1 MPEFSYAQADAIGSG
16 DCGTDSVPA
25 SAQQKGSV
33 DITNIRKCFANG
45 VVALEDVSLKIS
57 SGSFFT
63 LLGPS
68 GCGKTTLLRMIGGF
82 EPIVDGDITI
92 SGRSI
97 VGIPAHERQVNT
109 VFQSYALFP
118 HMTVRENIEFGLKM
132 RRIPRAERHRRVL
145 EMIDSMRIG
154 EHAER
159 KPNQLS
165 GGQKQRVALARA
177 LINEPDVVLL
187 DEPLSAL
194 DAKLRREL
202 QLELLR
208 LRKKVGMTFIFV
220 THDQEEAMIMSDHIG
235 IMNHGR
241 LQQVG
246 RVSDIY
252 EHPRNIFVA
261 RFLGIP
267 NIIRLTQALPHNA
280 FITPIGEL
288 CDVPTLDAGIQH
300 VTVHPEDIT
309 LLAPMDT
316 TAPPDTNILKAT
328 IKNVLYMGAKIEYII
343 DINGVEL
350 LASTSAHGE
359 PRWRAGSE
367 VTAVI
372 EASDI
377 IPLEGY

>member
-1 MPEFSYAQADAIGSG
+1 MPKLVYAQAGSIGSG
-16 DCGTDSVPA
+16 AYSTDSVLA
-25 SAQQKGSV
+25 SVQQRGSV
-33 DITNIRKCFANG
+33 DITNIRKHFTNG
-45 VVALEDVSLKIS
+45 VVALEDVSLKIP

-82 EPIVDGDITI
+82 ETIVDGDITI
-92 SGRSI
+92 SGRS
-97 VGIPAHERQVNT
+97 VAGIPAHERQVNT

-132 RRIPRAERHRRVL
+132 RRIPRAERHQRVL
-145 EMIDSMRIG
+145 EMIESMQIG

-208 LRKKVGMTFIFV
+208 LQKKVGMTFIFV

-267 NIIRLTQALPHNA
+267 NIIRLSQALPHNA
-280 FITPIGEL
+280 FTTPIGEL
-288 CDVPTLDAGIQH
+288 CHVPTLNASIQH

-316 TAPPDTNILKAT
+316 AVPPDTNILKAT
-328 IKNVLYMGAKIEYII
+328 IKDVLYMGAKIEYII

-350 LASTSAHGE
+350 LASTSTHGE
-359 PRWRAGSE
+359 TRWRTGSE
-367 VTAVI
+367 VTAAI

-377 IPLEGY
+377 IPLEG

>member
-16 DCGTDSVPA
+16 TYSTGSVLAPV
-25 SAQQKGSV
+25 QQRGSV
-33 DITNIRKCFANG
+33 DITNIRKRFANG
-45 VVALEDVSLKIS
+45 VVALEDISLKIS

-82 EPIVDGDITI
+82 ETIVDGDIAI
-92 SGRSI
+92 SGRSV
-97 VGIPAHERQVNT
+97 VGVPAHERQVNT

-132 RRIPRAERHRRVL
+132 RRIPRPERNQRVL
-145 EMIDSMRIG
+145 RMIESMQIG

-208 LRKKVGMTFIFV
+208 LQKKVGMTFIFV
-220 THDQEEAMIMSDHIG
+220 THDQEEAMIMGDHIG

-252 EHPRNIFVA
+252 EHPRNTFVA

-280 FITPIGEL
+280 FTTPIGEL
-288 CDVPTLDAGIQH
+288 RHVPTLNASIQH

-309 LLAPMDT
+309 LLAPTGT
-316 TAPPDTNILKAT
+316 TVPSDTNILKAT
-328 IKNVLYMGAKIEYII
+328 IKDVLYMGAKIEYII

-350 LASTSAHGE
+350 LASTGTHGE
-359 PRWRAGSE
+359 TRWRAGSE
-367 VTAVI
+367 VTAAI

-377 IPLEGY
+377 IPLEG